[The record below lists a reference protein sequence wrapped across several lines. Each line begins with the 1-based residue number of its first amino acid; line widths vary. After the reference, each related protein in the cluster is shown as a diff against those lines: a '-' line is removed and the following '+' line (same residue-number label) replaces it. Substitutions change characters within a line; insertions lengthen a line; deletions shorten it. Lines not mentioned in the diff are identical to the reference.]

1 MSKKVKAMGGKAC
14 LAVFLRF
21 KIQKHPLASMSAAV
35 TAVAVLPK
43 LGHGQSWLAGS
54 GCRHGRRQA
63 MLDEPLSPTAGSQ
76 KRSEKR
82 QEEEVEV
89 TLGTVWQMK

>member
-1 MSKKVKAMGGKAC
+1 MAN
-14 LAVFLRF
+14 
-21 KIQKHPLASMSAAV
+21 
-35 TAVAVLPK
+35 
-43 LGHGQSWLAGS
+43 HGQSWLAGS

>member
-43 LGHGQSWLAGS
+43 LGHGQSWPILAG
-54 GCRHGRRQA
+54 RIR
-63 MLDEPLSPTAGSQ
+63 LSPWPTPSDA
-76 KRSEKR
+76 
-82 QEEEVEV
+82 
-89 TLGTVWQMK
+89 